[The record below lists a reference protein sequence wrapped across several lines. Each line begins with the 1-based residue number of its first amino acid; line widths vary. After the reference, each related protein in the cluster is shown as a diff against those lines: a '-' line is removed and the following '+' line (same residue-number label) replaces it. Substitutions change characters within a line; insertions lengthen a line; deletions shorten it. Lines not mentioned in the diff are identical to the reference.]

1 MKEHNDL
8 NAPLNLLGYSEA
20 EFYADKNERKLVTWK
35 YIEVADFTA
44 ASIVVAEMIVIKE
57 LLGEMSLDC
66 VIPMLLKVDMKQ
78 LSSNLTESLHQKQNT
93 LT

>member
-1 MKEHNDL
+1 MQIRT
-8 NAPLNLLGYSEA
+8 NANSSLG
-20 EFYADKNERKLVTWK
+20 NILRLRVCQLHTRKQGGVSISTM
-35 YIEVADFTA
+35 EADFTA